1 MKALILLF
9 AVFLFGSCNQTKK
22 TDSDAFPVQT
32 GCYGFSEN
40 GTKITFQITRVDP
53 LVQGTLIYD
62 WAEKDRNSG
71 GFNGSFE
78 NGIIIGTYT
87 FVSEG
92 MQSSREV
99 AFKVED
105 ANLIEGHGELQSAG
119 KMTTFVNTETL
130 VFDERFKLKLGA
142 CKN

>member
-1 MKALILLF
+1 M
-9 AVFLFGSCNQTKK
+9 
-22 TDSDAFPVQT
+22 QT

-53 LVQGTLIYD
+53 LVQGNLIYD

-71 GFNGSFE
+71 GFNRSFE
-78 NGIIIGTYT
+78 NDMIIGTYT

-92 MQSSREV
+92 VQSSREV

-130 VFDERFKLKLGA
+130 VFDKRFKLKFGA